1 MFSPMPTCTAS
12 SGPSS
17 APATAQSAAPMPKTS
32 VKRRGMSVPM
42 AVAIS
47 RFDAPARTS
56 APIRVFCTSSQS
68 SERERQAD
76 AEDQQPVR
84 RVLQAGQQLDRA
96 GERRR
101 RRQRQVVAEDHLDA
115 VVEDQDQREGREHL
129 REVVA
134 RIERAQQA
142 GLERH
147 AEDGGERD
155 RADDAEQERAGERRP
170 ARRRGRRRPCRASRA
185 RG

>member
-17 APATAQSAAPMPKTS
+17 APATAQSAAPMPKTI

-68 SERERQAD
+68 SSASARPTPRISSRYAGYCSPGSSSTGPASAAGAD
-76 AEDQQPVR
+76 SGRSLPKIILTPSLRIRISAKV
-84 RVLQAGQQLDRA
+84 ASTCDRW
-96 GERRR
+96 
-101 RRQRQVVAEDHLDA
+101 
-115 VVEDQDQREGREHL
+115 
-129 REVVA
+129 
-134 RIERAQQA
+134 
-142 GLERH
+142 
-147 AEDGGERD
+147 
-155 RADDAEQERAGERRP
+155 
-170 ARRRGRRRPCRASRA
+170 SRA
-185 RG
+185 